1 MYYLCSLYVNCDQ
14 SPSARYQFHPIARP
28 THTSV
33 AYCMR
38 VRGAYTRTGR
48 ARSSSPISLCAA
60 SPLCER
66 RRQPA
71 GNVTLALPHRRV
83 VHIMRRLLYAARA
96 TLLPASCRHPTT
108 PTALLREPPRR
119 SLLPSFVHSYHVSPS
134 SQARSRGE
142 LRWYLWRSRDRYI
155 AVIH

>member
-1 MYYLCSLYVNCDQ
+1 MTQILNIYSPRRFYILTVIRQILQRDTGSTPSLGTGAHERTACVCG
-14 SPSARYQFHPIARP
+14 AR
-28 THTSV
+28 TH
-33 AYCMR
+33 
-38 VRGAYTRTGR
+38 
-48 ARSSSPISLCAA
+48 SSSPISLCAA

-108 PTALLREPPRR
+108 PTALLREP
-119 SLLPSFVHSYHVSPS
+119 SASFSPS
-134 SQARSRGE
+134 IL
-142 LRWYLWRSRDRYI
+142 LRRLVLVANYAGILRIGRETSI
-155 AVIH
+155 VVIC